1 MSTTTKDASVK
12 SARFG
17 KDQPAHYCGKKGQS
31 GAPKDNRNGLRHG
44 LKAGKLPLNCKYIES
59 QINSLRRQLEDAL
72 MEARGEVSL
81 TDAATIQTVCKWE
94 RHGALALRWL
104 RLEQENLKPV
114 ERLTFSRE
122 IARAS
127 AERDKSIACLD
138 LDKRETIT
146 LSGYLE
152 AK

>member
-104 RLEQENLKPV
+104 RLEQDKLKPV
-114 ERLTFSRE
+114 ERLMFSRE